1 MKKIIIFISVLLLF
15 SCREKETI
23 SGDLAFKLVNFTPQK
38 GFEKKEAQNVI
49 KYIDSIERNPNSNKD
64 SIFSY
69 LKTLKDNNLL
79 ECPQIKLKLKNDTV
93 FKTVFM
99 SKNEFQKIKKYDL
112 NYLKSDKKIELVLQ
126 TSKITDENYYCEKI
140 LSINETSGETFKIK

>member
-1 MKKIIIFISVLLLF
+1 MKNILIALFFLLF
-15 SCREKETI
+15 SCKEKNTI

-38 GFEKKEAQNVI
+38 GFEKKEAQKIV

-64 SIFSY
+64 SIFLY

-79 ECPQIKLKLKNDTV
+79 ECPQIKLKLKNDST

-99 SKNEFQKIKKYDL
+99 TKNEFQKIEKYDL

-126 TSKITDENYYCEKI
+126 VSKIADEIYYCDEI